1 MPRIHLGMLGT
12 GVAALSLLATAVVS
26 APVAT
31 AGNTGTGQT
40 IAPLTA
46 PTRVPVRQDNGA
58 QQSMVLPPSGKSP
71 TWADITWVYHTLA
84 PALRSTRTYATESAA
99 GRAGFQRLPG
109 TQAGMFATF
118 ARQARGS
125 SLNVRKPAS
134 LVYMDMGGPPLLAAV
149 GYSMPAATTP
159 QQLDA
164 TFPASLAAWHQDL
177 NVCQA
182 GKHLSVSHA
191 AGIHDQAS
199 CAARGGAFAPA
210 GRWAITAWIGQPRLG
225 LFQSEAVGMAGMN
238 MGGTGTQK
246 IMEMTQEPYQMEM
259 LSTNGAPISWSD
271 VSRVYKLLLPAE
283 AANRKYQDVAVARKD
298 GFVTAPFLYVYVPGQ
313 GAHYIRPS
321 ALTLT
326 TATAF
331 DVKHP
336 PVLVY
341 NEVHGKLKLSS
352 LLYLMPISSTP
363 RELARVFPPSMA
375 SWHRHVNT
383 CVVGV
388 KVVAIHDAT
397 SCHAA
402 SGFFLRDTGWMVH
415 AWLFDTATG
424 VFDMDQG

>member
-1 MPRIHLGMLGT
+1 MPRIHLGVLGT
-12 GVAALSLLATAVVS
+12 GAAALSLLANTVVS
-26 APVAT
+26 APVVT
-31 AGNTGTGQT
+31 AASTGTDQP

-46 PTRVPVRQDNGA
+46 PTRVPVRQDSGA

-71 TWADITWVYHTLA
+71 TWADITRVYHTLA
-84 PALRSTRTYATESAA
+84 PALRITRTYATESAA
-99 GRAGFQRLPG
+99 RRAGFQRLPG
-109 TQAGMFATF
+109 IQASMFVTF
-118 ARQARGS
+118 ARQGRGT
-125 SLNVRKPAS
+125 SLNVSKPAS

-149 GYSMPAATTP
+149 GYSMPATTTP

-182 GKHLSVSHA
+182 AKHLSLSRA

-199 CAARGGAFAPA
+199 CTARGGAFAPA
-210 GRWAITAWIGQPRLG
+210 GRWSITAWIGQPRLG
-225 LFQSEAVGMAGMN
+225 LFQSEAVGMAGMS
-238 MGGTGTQK
+238 MGATGAQK

-259 LSTNGAPISWSD
+259 LTTNGAPISWSD
-271 VSRVYKLLLPAE
+271 VSRVYKLLLPAK

-298 GFVTAPFLYVYVPGQ
+298 GFITAPFLYVPGQ
-313 GAHYIRPS
+313 GAHYVRAS
-321 ALTLT
+321 ALSLT
-326 TATAF
+326 TATVF

-341 NEVHGKLKLSS
+341 NEVHGRLKLSS

-363 RELARVFPPSMA
+363 QELARVFPPSMA

-388 KVVAIHDAT
+388 KVVPIHDAAA
-397 SCHAA
+397 CHAA
-402 SGFFLRDTGWMVH
+402 SGFFLGDTGWMVH

-424 VFDMDQG
+424 VFDMDQE

>member
-1 MPRIHLGMLGT
+1 MARTHLGVLGT
-12 GVAALSLLATAVVS
+12 AAALSLIANTLVSAPLATA
-26 APVAT
+26 AE
-31 AGNTGTGQT
+31 TGTGQT

-71 TWADITWVYHTLA
+71 TWADITRVYHMLA
-84 PALRSTRTYATESAA
+84 PALRITRTYATESAA
-99 GRAGFQRLPG
+99 RHAGFQRLPG

-177 NVCQA
+177 NVCRA
-182 GKHLSVSHA
+182 GKHLSVSRA
-191 AGIHDQAS
+191 AEIHDQAS
-199 CAARGGAFAPA
+199 CTARGGAFAST
-210 GRWAITAWIGQPRLG
+210 GRWSITAWIGQPRLG
-225 LFQSEAVGMAGMN
+225 LFQSQAVGMAGMN

-259 LSTNGAPISWSD
+259 LSTNGAPISWCD

-298 GFVTAPFLYVYVPGQ
+298 GFITAPFLYVPGQ
-313 GAHYIRPS
+313 GAHYVRPS
-321 ALTLT
+321 VLSLT

-341 NEVHGKLKLSS
+341 NEVDGRLKLSS

-388 KVVAIHDAT
+388 KVVPIHDAAP
-397 SCHAA
+397 CHAA

-415 AWLFDTATG
+415 AWLFDTTTG